1 MPTRNTPY
9 PMLMIMILLIFQ
21 VACGGGGGGY
31 SSGDDDETSG
41 GNESNDGGNTN
52 TGEATEADVIWQSS
66 AIGAS
71 LEASPA
77 VDASN
82 NVYIV
87 TDQGTYSFDSTGQS
101 RWTESSATGLDGSIV
116 SISPDNNFVYVP
128 GESISKLSTSDGSV
142 VWSVQIGSE
151 IFGTVIAIAPNGET
165 VYVGAGDGFDFQ
177 SNNFYALNADNGD
190 IKWTYVETSTPQQED
205 NADLRGHL
213 GGAILDADGNI
224 YISNQHGYLVS
235 LTDGGDSATLNWKF
249 PLGAEPRMPASIAG
263 DYIYQTSNS
272 GVVHK
277 INKATGVEVTSGQ
290 YPALGNVGEVF
301 TPIAFSNDGST
312 FYVNAEDM
320 YLYALDTETGS
331 VNWRYRFDDWG
342 SDPLVRQ
349 DGAIIVMCEIE
360 GSARVCAISD
370 DGTSGS
376 LLWRSETILSS
387 LPFNETSVNIAN
399 DGTIYVHAGDE
410 GPLVLSALR
419 GNGSGISSSAPW
431 PKFMGSMQNNG
442 SKITE

>member
-1 MPTRNTPY
+1 MAIRHMPYST
-9 PMLMIMILLIFQ
+9 LIIIILLTFH
-21 VACGGGGGGY
+21 VACGGGGGY
-31 SSGDDDETSG
+31 SSDDDDETYE

-52 TGEATEADVIWQSS
+52 TDDDTEADVIWQSS
-66 AIGAS
+66 DIGAS
-71 LEASPA
+71 LEASPTI
-77 VDASN
+77 DASG

-101 RWTESSATGLDGSIV
+101 RWAQVSATGLDGSNV

-128 GESISKLSTSDGSV
+128 GESIAKLNANDGSV

-151 IFGTVIAIAPNGET
+151 IFGTVISIALNGET
-165 VYVGAGDGFDFQ
+165 IYAGAGDGFDFQ
-177 SNNFYALNADNGD
+177 SNNFYALNTDIGD

-213 GGAILDADGNI
+213 GGSILDTDGNI
-224 YISNQHGYLVS
+224 YISNQHGYVVS
-235 LTDGGDSATLNWKF
+235 LSDAGDSAAINWKF
-249 PLGAEPRMPASIAG
+249 PLGGEPRMPASIAG
-263 DYIYQTSNS
+263 DYIYQTSNT

-277 INKATGVEVTSGQ
+277 INKATGIEVTSGQ
-290 YPALGNVGEVF
+290 YPALGDVGEVF

-320 YLYALDTETGS
+320 YLYALDAETGA

-342 SDPLVRQ
+342 SDPVVRQ
-349 DGAIIVMCEIE
+349 DGVIIVMCEIE
-360 GSARVCAISD
+360 GSARVCAIED
-370 DGTSGS
+370 EGS
-376 LLWRSETILSS
+376 SAALLWRSETILSS

-410 GPLVLSALR
+410 EPLVLYALR
-419 GNGSGISSSAPW
+419 GNGSGVSTSSPW
-431 PKFMGSMQNNG
+431 PKFMGSIQNNG
-442 SKITE
+442 NKMAE